1 MAEDDLFDIEEI
13 AEDAIEEIEDIV
25 KGEVIEIT
33 GGNDVF
39 DKIINKAISKA
50 ADKVFDGFFKGGS
63 VNKEELE
70 RAERGQHQKENF
82 RAQQIDAR
90 NREKARRDDE
100 RHALEMKKL
109 ELEIARLAAVDIE
122 TAETSETPS
131 FLFGELPSLPISPC
145 LQCED
150 NPEDFTTW
158 LNSLVARPCR
168 IVILGS
174 QGYGKS
180 ALGHALLEY
189 LHYKTGRSAIL
200 YAPLV
205 LNKKLLPKW
214 LMIVDDWDS
223 IPENA
228 LVLVDEAALMLNSRN
243 PGCRA
248 NRDFTEL
255 SAVSRHKNLSLIF
268 VSQSSRSL
276 DINAMSMGDLEII
289 FKKPPMFAGINERKE
304 MKDMSKMAKKALD
317 KIDAKVLRE
326 YSVVFPSSYEPM
338 LMKSGLSSYWNEN
351 VSTMYK
357 DCVGSSQPASDTLE
371 AASKKEEILK
381 LSTEGK
387 TQIEISQKLGID
399 QSYVSRVI
407 SGKK

>member
-1 MAEDDLFDIEEI
+1 MDTDEIEEF
-13 AEDAIEEIEDIV
+13 IEEAEEAGMDIPDFGIDSVV
-25 KGEVIEIT
+25 KRTIRKGAGGLLDRFLYGTNGQAGQAGDDCHSARAALKDQRDQVIFEMR
-33 GGNDVF
+33 
-39 DKIINKAISKA
+39 K
-50 ADKVFDGFFKGGS
+50 
-63 VNKEELE
+63 
-70 RAERGQHQKENF
+70 QKETL
-82 RAQQIDAR
+82 AIQ
-90 NREKARRDDE
+90 
-100 RHALEMKKL
+100 KL
-109 ELEIARLAAVDIE
+109 QAEIEQLKTGKPNQTEQE
-122 TAETSETPS
+122 TDQDTPS
-131 FLFGELPSLPISPC
+131 VLFGELPSIPISPS
-145 LQCED
+145 LQCDE
-150 NPEDFTTW
+150 NPEDFTMW
-158 LNSLVARPCR
+158 LESLVTRSCR

-189 LHYKTGRSAIL
+189 LHHKTGRSAIL

-205 LNKKLLPKW
+205 LNAKLLPNW
-214 LMIVDDWDS
+214 LRIVDDWDS

-255 SAVSRHKNLSLIF
+255 SAISRHKNLSLIF

-304 MKDMSKMAKKALD
+304 MKDLSKMAKKVLD
-317 KIDAKVLRE
+317 KIDTKVLRE

-338 LMKSGLSSYWNEN
+338 LMKSGLSSYWSEQ

-357 DCVGSSQPASDTLE
+357 DCVGSSQGTNTPTGRDQ
-371 AASKKEEILK
+371 EIKILH
-381 LSTEGK
+381 SQGK
-387 TQIEISQKLGID
+387 TQAEIAAVLGVSQP
-399 QSYVSRVI
+399 YI
-407 SGKK
+407 SKVLKG